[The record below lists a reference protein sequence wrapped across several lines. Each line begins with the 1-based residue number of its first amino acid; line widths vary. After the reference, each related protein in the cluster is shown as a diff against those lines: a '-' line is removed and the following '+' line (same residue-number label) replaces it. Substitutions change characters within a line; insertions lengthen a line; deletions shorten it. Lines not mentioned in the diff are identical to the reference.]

1 VGLKIGNVLIESVR
15 PWVESIGP
23 IALAGSGLYII
34 YRTWRD
40 EARDQPFDSRW
51 VVFGLPISLSLDN
64 LLAGAGLGM
73 LGLPILLSALVI
85 GAISGMMCVGGLLIG
100 NTVARYLPT
109 RSEFLSGVF
118 LLFLAVALAVG
129 A

>member
-1 VGLKIGNVLIESVR
+1 M
-15 PWVESIGP
+15 
-23 IALAGSGLYII
+23 ALAGSGLYII

-85 GAISGMMCVGGLLIG
+85 GAISCMMCVAGLLIG
-100 NTVARYLPT
+100 NTVARYSHFDPILKRCFFALLGSGT
-109 RSEFLSGVF
+109 RCWRLQTRTRYQI
-118 LLFLAVALAVG
+118 
-129 A
+129 